1 MTSPLPRFRH
11 SLLAWNLGLAL
22 VAASPIVIVSVWF
35 IFWVMPADYER
46 DTGVRRTAETALA
59 ALEVRAAALESQ
71 RASSRWL
78 FHVSDNEP
86 AGTEKLR
93 NAWAAASNNLYA
105 AIDRLASFGGE
116 FADMAAEW
124 RTIADADAR
133 VIARISAPDY
143 SYANDP
149 GDGLGTS
156 LRDLPQRAE
165 AYAKRLQ
172 DTVNTEF
179 AEATGDEQTIRR
191 TLVATTAIALAV
203 AVALS
208 GTMAMLIGRRA
219 RRLAFATARLS
230 DGDLKTPIK
239 SDARRDELGSATA
252 ALESLRQ
259 MVVTREGEL
268 LRQGDQARELSTVRA
283 TEARILEMITRGAP
297 LPEVLRETVLVV
309 EAQLEGLR
317 CSVLQRRGDTLGGGI
332 APSMPPA
339 FVAAT
344 EGFPIGP
351 DCACCGAAAHFGRRV
366 VARDIES
373 DPNWGPYRD
382 GARALGIRS
391 CWSEPV
397 LSASGQVLGCFAMY
411 SGVEREPTAREIESI
426 QWAARIAGI
435 AIERSRTD
443 DALRAAVRDLAAA
456 RDAEARQARELAYRN
471 AELEQLRVSAE
482 AANAAKS
489 EFLANMS
496 HEIRTPMTAIL
507 GFAELLQ
514 DPSLSSDERASHAAT
529 IRRSGEHLLSII
541 GDVLDLS
548 KIEAGRLSVDISRS
562 SLDAILAEV
571 EQVMRPRA
579 QAKGIPFTLVCAPLT
594 PSEIET
600 DPTRLRQILLN
611 LVGNAIKFTDRGS
624 VRLDVD
630 LVPPAPGAS
639 SGFVRFAVRDT
650 GVGIPP
656 AIIESLFEPFTQGD
670 ASLSRR
676 HGGTGLGLTISRR
689 LARMLGGDV
698 TVTSSP
704 GAGSTFTATVS
715 CGSVCSGPPSRLA
728 PVVPTRVPRTA
739 FPGPVRVLLAEDA
752 PDTRRLF
759 SYHLTR
765 AGATVDVADS
775 GRAALDAIESAN
787 APYDLILMDM
797 QMPGLDGYTATR
809 RLRDRGVATPVIA
822 ITAHA
827 MSGDRERCIAAGCTE
842 YVAKPIDAAT
852 LIDVCHRAVE
862 TSGTSREASLEERA
876 AAR

>member
-1 MTSPLPRFRH
+1 MPSPLPRFRH

-22 VAASPIVIVSVWF
+22 VAALPIVVSSAWF
-35 IFWVMPADYER
+35 IFWVMPEDYER
-46 DTGVRRTAETALA
+46 DTGVRSSAESALA
-59 ALEVRAAALESQ
+59 TLKVRAAALQSQ
-71 RASSRWL
+71 RAASQWL
-78 FHVSDNEP
+78 FHVSDHEP

-93 NAWAAASNNLYA
+93 NAWAAASNSLHA
-105 AIDRLASFGGE
+105 AIDQLAAFGGE
-116 FADMAAEW
+116 YADVAAEW
-124 RTIADADAR
+124 RTMADADAR
-133 VIARISAPDY
+133 VIARISSPDY
-143 SYANDP
+143 SFANDP

-156 LRDLPQRAE
+156 LRDLPRRAE
-165 AYAKRLQ
+165 AFADDLQ
-172 DTVNTEF
+172 RRVSEEF
-179 AEATGDEQTIRR
+179 VKATGEERTIRR
-191 TLVATTAIALAV
+191 TLVATTTVALAV
-203 AVALS
+203 SVAMS
-208 GTMAMLIGRRA
+208 GTMALLIGRRA
-219 RRLAFATARLS
+219 RRLALAAARLS
-230 DGDLKTPIK
+230 DGDLKTPITA
-239 SDARRDELGSATA
+239 DVRQDEIGSATA
-252 ALESLRQ
+252 ALEGLRR
-259 MVVTREGEL
+259 MVVSREGDL
-268 LRQGDQARELSTVRA
+268 VRQGDQARELSAVRA

-297 LPEVLRETVLVV
+297 LPEVLCETVLVV
-309 EAQLEGLR
+309 ESQLENLR
-317 CSVLQRRGDTLGGGI
+317 CSVLQRAGETLGGGI
-332 APSMPPA
+332 APSMPAA

-351 DCACCGAAAHFGRRV
+351 TCACCGAAAHFGRRV
-366 VARDIES
+366 VSRDVET
-373 DPNWGPYRD
+373 DPNWEPYRET
-382 GARALGIRS
+382 ARALGIRS

-397 LSASGQVLGCFAMY
+397 LSATGQVLGCFAMY
-411 SGVEREPTAREIESI
+411 SDVEREPTAREIESI

-443 DALRAAVRDLAAA
+443 EALRAAVRDLAAA
-456 RDAEARQARELAYRN
+456 RDAEARQARELSYRN
-471 AELEQLRVSAE
+471 VELEQLRVSAE
-482 AANAAKS
+482 SANAAKS

-514 DPSLSSDERASHAAT
+514 DPTLSCDERASHAAT

-548 KIEAGRLSVDISRS
+548 KIEAGRLSVDVSRS

-579 QAKGIPFTLVCAPLT
+579 QAKGIPFTLVCAPHT

-630 LVPPAPGAS
+630 LVPPAPGAT

-715 CGSVCSGPPSRLA
+715 CGSACSSPSSRLA
-728 PVVPTRVPRTA
+728 PSRPTRVPRTSFQA
-739 FPGPVRVLLAEDA
+739 PLRILLAEDA

-759 SYHLTR
+759 SYHLMR

-775 GRAALDAIESAN
+775 GRAALDAIDAA
-787 APYDLILMDM
+787 APPFDLILMDM

-809 RLRDRGVATPVIA
+809 RLRERGIATPVIA

-827 MSGDRERCIAAGCTE
+827 MSGDRERCLEAGCTE
-842 YVAKPIDAAT
+842 YVAKPIDAGT

-862 TSGTSREASLEERA
+862 SSGMRRIDEPSA
-876 AAR
+876 AVR